1 MSLIHDIK
9 SHFNFFVVPLEEAEK
24 KARKASVEDKI
35 KKEFSLDYIDKD
47 DPDPKMLKRLEYLEK
62 NSG

>member
-1 MSLIHDIK
+1 M
-9 SHFNFFVVPLEEAEK
+9 EEAEK
-24 KARKASVEDKI
+24 KARRASVEDKI
-35 KKEFSLDYIDKD
+35 KKEFSLEYIDKD